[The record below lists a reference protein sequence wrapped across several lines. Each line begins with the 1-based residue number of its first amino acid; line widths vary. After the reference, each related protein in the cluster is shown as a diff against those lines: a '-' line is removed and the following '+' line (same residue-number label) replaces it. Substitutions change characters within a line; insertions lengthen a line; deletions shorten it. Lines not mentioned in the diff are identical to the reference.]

1 MQGEN
6 LVCDVMFAF
15 TLIRC
20 TCTGSMWL
28 QINQTQRK
36 QCLST
41 WHIAGSHLEGS
52 QERRMSHSV
61 IVNMSPW
68 GTSHECLLLML
79 ECGCG
84 LKIWDVQSSCT
95 VRGSH
100 LCLAAEIMELKIK
113 IKNGLVRAKCK
124 EFSRC
129 PTLKANCEISCFVYI
144 LSLMYIYLLTLTLRL
159 WVALNTSFLYAL
171 TDGDVTG
178 TQDGFLCDWYKNH
191 VVTSHSFYK

>member
-1 MQGEN
+1 MFVNMTQ
-6 LVCDVMFAF
+6 LVATSRVHRRDECH
-15 TLIRC
+15 
-20 TCTGSMWL
+20 TGSSW
-28 QINQTQRK
+28 T
-36 QCLST
+36 CL
-41 WHIAGSHLEGS
+41 AGELV
-52 QERRMSHSV
+52 MS
-61 IVNMSPW
+61 
-68 GTSHECLLLML
+68 LLLML

-84 LKIWDVQSSCT
+84 FQIWDVQSSCT

-124 EFSRC
+124 ELSRC

-144 LSLMYIYLLTLTLRL
+144 LSLMYIYLFTLTLRL